1 MTGPVAL
8 KVDIVAG
15 GTVDTAQEAAIVEA
29 VTRVLR
35 ARDAGR
41 SSTTSAWSLAGRTE
55 GVGSMRVGSRSALP
69 R

>member
-8 KVDIVAG
+8 QVDIVAG
-15 GTVDTAQEAAIVEA
+15 GTVDAALEAAIVEA

-41 SSTTSAWSLAGRTE
+41 PATVSAWASAGRAE
-55 GVGSMRVGSRSALP
+55 GVGAMRVRSRSALP

>member
-1 MTGPVAL
+1 VTGPLAL
-8 KVDIVAG
+8 QVDIVAG
-15 GTVDTAQEAAIVEA
+15 GTVDAAQEAAIVEA

-41 SSTTSAWSLAGRTE
+41 PATGSAWALAGRTE
-55 GVGSMRVGSRSALP
+55 GVGAMRVRSRSALP